1 MNIPSQP
8 GSWISAL
15 NKSAEPRIKQH
26 SHIGYLKFVQMEA
39 NKLTSRECLNQCY
52 PTGNITILLFLKRSS
67 EEMQAKDVPYLS
79 PKALIGRK

>member
-1 MNIPSQP
+1 MNITSQL

-15 NKSAEPRIKQH
+15 NESAEPRIKQH
-26 SHIGYLKFVQMEA
+26 SHIGYLKFVQMA

-52 PTGNITILLFLKRSS
+52 P

-79 PKALIGRK
+79 PKALIERK